1 MEPMVLFG
9 GMILAA
15 GMIWTVR
22 DILKDWGLLNGAD
35 EQRYVKQ
42 LVKAY
47 SAFRSRD
54 ISSRTAC
61 RAGLSPYK
69 IS

>member
-9 GMILAA
+9 GVILGA
-15 GMIWTVR
+15 GAVWTAG
-22 DILKDWGLLNGAD
+22 DLLKDGGVQQWAQWLA
-35 EQRYVKQ
+35 QRYSGFK
-42 LVKAY
+42 
-47 SAFRSRD
+47 SRD